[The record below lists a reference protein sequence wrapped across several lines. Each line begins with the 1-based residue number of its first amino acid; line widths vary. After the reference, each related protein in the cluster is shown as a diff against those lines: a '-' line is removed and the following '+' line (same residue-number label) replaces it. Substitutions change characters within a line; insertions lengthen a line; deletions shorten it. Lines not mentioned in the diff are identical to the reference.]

1 MGFLS
6 FFVFEHLDEDRNRY
20 NQYTEEEF
28 INDFRVD
35 DILFEKFVDYSVNRN
50 LKMNFY
56 DFEDSIKL
64 YIKAA
69 LAEQLFNADIH
80 AKIKSIEDAML
91 QKVIE
96 LDNPLVKQGEAEAI
110 EANN

>member
-1 MGFLS
+1 
-6 FFVFEHLDEDRNRY
+6 VNE
-20 NQYTEEEF
+20 
-28 INDFRVD
+28 FRVD

-64 YIKAA
+64 YLKAA
-69 LAEQLFNADIH
+69 LADQLFNEDIH
-80 AKIKSIEDAML
+80 AKIKSSEDAML
-91 QKVIE
+91 QKVLE
-96 LDNPLVKQGEAEAI
+96 LDNPPVKQGEAAAI